1 MFIHLSYCSIILNK
15 ISVLANQQLSLVHLK
30 HEISPS
36 FNQIFRKNVQFP
48 PTQIMTTF
56 TRTSTFPN
64 NYMKI
69 PAMMSFIN
77 FATIFVKGNDY
88 WNHFQDEVASLSKK
102 SLFEWQKWDIKKHKK
117 LSYKKWINKLYRSI
131 IMKSENRN
139 FMTMKIQL
147 LLEDLDID
155 NINI

>member
-15 ISVLANQQLSLVHLK
+15 ISVLANRQLSLVHLK

-56 TRTSTFPN
+56 THTSTFPN

-69 PAMMSFIN
+69 PAMMGFIN
-77 FATIFVKGNDY
+77 FAIIFVKGNDY
-88 WNHFQDEVASLSKK
+88 
-102 SLFEWQKWDIKKHKK
+102 
-117 LSYKKWINKLYRSI
+117 
-131 IMKSENRN
+131 
-139 FMTMKIQL
+139 
-147 LLEDLDID
+147 
-155 NINI
+155 